1 MIIGVG
7 TDIVE
12 IERIKKRIANTD
24 FVKLVFTP
32 VEIDYCK
39 SKSRSAEHY
48 AARFAAKEA
57 FFKAIGTGV
66 TGKLEFLQVEIT
78 NSPEGTPR
86 INIFDDALLIAKK
99 AGVVNIHLSISHES
113 KYAVATVIL
122 EK

>member
-1 MIIGVG
+1 MIIGIG

-39 SKSRSAEHY
+39 CKSRSAEHY

-66 TGKLEFLQVEIT
+66 SGKLEFLQVEIT
-78 NSPEGTPR
+78 NSPEGLPK
-86 INIFDDALLIAKK
+86 INIFDEALIIAKE
-99 AGVVNIHLSISHES
+99 AGVKNIHLSISHES
-113 KYAVATVIL
+113 KYAIATVIL